1 MTLCLSH
8 MVDLGKQRQRKI
20 QRQIIYLTCYFFIW
34 LIWEMQNCTAGD
46 VWMVLQIISTSI
58 RTSRDTFLFSF
69 FFIRT
74 LERYK
79 SIFFGST
86 QLFWAET
93 EAPHICSSNL
103 ITLMGGRVYADR
115 RWRQILQTKPRKS
128 YSLNIYNTSCQW
140 YFASKDQLKNESLKA
155 NFSFVMENKA
165 RCTVN
170 FAKLFPLLAL
180 FFEQF

>member
-1 MTLCLSH
+1 
-8 MVDLGKQRQRKI
+8 
-20 QRQIIYLTCYFFIW
+20 
-34 LIWEMQNCTAGD
+34 MQNCTAGD
-46 VWMVLQIISTSI
+46 VWMVLQIISSNI

-79 SIFFGST
+79 SIFFGSA

-115 RWRQILQTKPRKS
+115 HWRQILQTKEIIA
-128 YSLNIYNTSCQW
+128 SLHLQYLMSIIFCKQRSTE
-140 YFASKDQLKNESLKA
+140 KLKLKA
-155 NFSFVMENKA
+155 W
-165 RCTVN
+165 R
-170 FAKLFPLLAL
+170 LIFPLWWKTKQGVRWILQNCFLCFPLSLSNSNSFAEL
-180 FFEQF
+180 FLSGLEQELNLWNQSWNSFGSWDLQNFFK